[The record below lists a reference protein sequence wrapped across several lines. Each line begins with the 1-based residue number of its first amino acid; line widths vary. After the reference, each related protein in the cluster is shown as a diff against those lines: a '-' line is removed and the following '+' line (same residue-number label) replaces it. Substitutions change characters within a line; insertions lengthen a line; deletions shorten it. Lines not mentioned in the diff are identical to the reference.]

1 MRRWWLWTLSLLLM
15 TGCQCHRWK
24 KMMGRGADGG
34 CGTVERPCPVYRA
47 PPKIPAI
54 QSEIPDKQTSADI
67 DFYSQ
72 ARKALCERSPFD
84 VSEDNSAISSPTLP
98 RGLASFLWR
107 SSDSRRRHK
116 KSHSGADKK
125 SSRSTRG
132 SNFWFETEEYFR
144 HLTLQDIDSLF
155 EISSPFSALATKECI
170 LIPFSENAR
179 RTNVDSCGNE
189 NVNAHGENGDE
200 NLVVKEELKS
210 EGGQSMKIDSVG
222 ADASPQDGKGSSESH
237 IFGGLEWLLGTK
249 EKVSLTSERPSK
261 KRKLLGGDAGLEKV
275 LIARPCEGNS
285 SLCQFCCMGD
295 TCKESNQLVVCS
307 SCEVAVHQK
316 CYGVQEDVGATWS
329 CAWCKK
335 KSDCSGIGSSK
346 TCVLCPKQGGALKP
360 VHKSDKSGE
369 SMEFAHLFCC
379 HWMPEVYIEDLTK
392 MEPIMNVGGIK
403 ETRRKLVC
411 NICKVK
417 CGACVRCSHGTC
429 RTSFHPICAREAGFR
444 MEVWG
449 KYGCDNVE
457 LRAFCSKHSDVL
469 ESSSSSHAGDPSLAV
484 GGDSNVANH
493 LPVAVSVNKSPKLKI
508 NGRNGDNDAA
518 HMGTSDTISDKSG
531 DSEVQQIECS
541 NFGVNAKIMLEC
553 GDAQQLINVGELE
566 RSNEDVNLYAS
577 LDVALILKKL
587 IDQGKFNVQDVA
599 LEIGI
604 SPDSLT
610 ATLSDVGMVPDLQSK
625 IFKWLRNHTHISTLQ
640 KNLKVKANSANSCE
654 DEVGTAFESDVLT
667 VSESHIPDPVTVKSV
682 PLRRRTKSNI
692 RISKDNKLICSSDDI
707 LSDNGMVM
715 DRIKVDPICSRDP
728 YNNSS
733 KSSISNAA
741 EKDSNEA
748 DEAEDS
754 LPKCSPKCEV
764 FFRGV
769 SFDTNSIFWTGNA
782 ARTSNCNLPERVQ
795 LEEVASPGQNAP
807 MNGEHINSV
816 VSDIMKTEAV
826 SSFYIHPYISKKLL
840 QMELG
845 MLLKNPRN
853 NFDASRESELSR
865 LEASSNASVC
875 CNHLNQDSKCNNMI
889 CKSDGLHLDQLIT
902 AMKMGVLDSSPE
914 DEVEGEIIYFQ
925 HRLLG
930 NAVARK
936 QFTDNLICNVAK
948 NLPQEI
954 DMARWQRWD
963 SVLVNQYLGDLREAK
978 KQGRKERKHKEAQA
992 VLAAATAAAAASSRI
1007 SSFRKDA
1014 YDDPAQQESSMSLN
1028 TSNSGRSGISTQ
1040 LMPRKETLSR
1050 LATPRIS
1057 LEKQTDFVNSTSDL
1071 SKEHPRS
1078 CDVCRRSETLL
1089 NPILVCSS
1097 CKVAVHLS
1105 CYRSVKES
1113 TGPWYCELCEELLS
1127 SRNYGAPTVNVWEK
1141 HFFVVECGLCRGTT
1155 GAFRKSSN
1163 GEWVHAFCA
1172 EWVFESTFRRGQVNQ
1187 VEGMGTILKEAD
1199 VCYICRRKLGVCIR
1213 CNYGNCQATFHPT
1226 CARSAGLYMNIK
1238 NLGGKFQ
1245 HKAYCEKHS
1254 LEQRAKA
1261 ETQEHGI
1268 EEFKR
1273 IKQIRVELERLRL
1286 ICERIIRREKKKRE
1300 LVLSSHDILACK
1312 RDHVARSLLVH
1323 SPFFLPE
1330 VSSESATTS
1339 LKGHTDGYKSC
1350 SDAIQRSDD
1359 VTVDS
1364 TVSVKHRVK
1373 VPVSMDSDLK
1383 TDDDSSTSQIFLTR
1397 KLTERAPFSGKQIP
1411 HRPSVASP
1419 NLSDDAGWRSKSRK
1433 IQEAGVGDGLE
1444 IWRRYGCCI
1453 MHVIISGLK
1462 NVCGQGPKDFNSL
1475 VAVRMRVAAA

>member
-1 MRRWWLWTLSLLLM
+1 
-15 TGCQCHRWK
+15 
-24 KMMGRGADGG
+24 
-34 CGTVERPCPVYRA
+34 
-47 PPKIPAI
+47 
-54 QSEIPDKQTSADI
+54 
-67 DFYSQ
+67 
-72 ARKALCERSPFD
+72 
-84 VSEDNSAISSPTLP
+84 
-98 RGLASFLWR
+98 
-107 SSDSRRRHK
+107 
-116 KSHSGADKK
+116 
-125 SSRSTRG
+125 
-132 SNFWFETEEYFR
+132 
-144 HLTLQDIDSLF
+144 
-155 EISSPFSALATKECI
+155 
-170 LIPFSENAR
+170 
-179 RTNVDSCGNE
+179 
-189 NVNAHGENGDE
+189 
-200 NLVVKEELKS
+200 
-210 EGGQSMKIDSVG
+210 
-222 ADASPQDGKGSSESH
+222 
-237 IFGGLEWLLGTK
+237 
-249 EKVSLTSERPSK
+249 
-261 KRKLLGGDAGLEKV
+261 
-275 LIARPCEGNS
+275 
-285 SLCQFCCMGD
+285 
-295 TCKESNQLVVCS
+295 
-307 SCEVAVHQK
+307 
-316 CYGVQEDVGATWS
+316 
-329 CAWCKK
+329 
-335 KSDCSGIGSSK
+335 
-346 TCVLCPKQGGALKP
+346 
-360 VHKSDKSGE
+360 
-369 SMEFAHLFCC
+369 
-379 HWMPEVYIEDLTK
+379 
-392 MEPIMNVGGIK
+392 
-403 ETRRKLVC
+403 
-411 NICKVK
+411 
-417 CGACVRCSHGTC
+417 
-429 RTSFHPICAREAGFR
+429 

-457 LRAFCSKHSDVL
+457 LRAFCLKHSDVP
-469 ESSSSSHAGDPSLAV
+469 ESSSNSHA
-484 GGDSNVANH
+484 
-493 LPVAVSVNKSPKLKI
+493 VSMNKSPKLKI
-508 NGRNGDNDAA
+508 DGRNGDNDAA
-518 HMGTSDTISDKSG
+518 HMGTPDNISDKSG

-553 GDAQQLINVGELE
+553 GDAQQLFNVGELE
-566 RSNEDVNLYAS
+566 RSNEDVNLYGS

-587 IDQGKFNVQDVA
+587 IDQGKINVQDVA

-610 ATLSDVGMVPDLQSK
+610 ATLSDAGLVPDLQRK
-625 IFKWLRNHTHISTLQ
+625 LFKWLRNHTHISTLQ
-640 KNLKVKANSANSCE
+640 NNLKVNANPSISCE
-654 DEVGTAFESDVLT
+654 DEVGTAVESDALT
-667 VSESHIPDPVTVKSV
+667 VSESHFPDPVTVKSV
-682 PLRRRTKSNI
+682 PPRRRTKSNV

-715 DRIKVDPICSRDP
+715 DGIKVDPICSREPD
-728 YNNSS
+728 NSS

-741 EKDSNEA
+741 EKDPNEA
-748 DEAEDS
+748 DETEDC
-754 LPKCSPKCEV
+754 LLKHSPKYE
-764 FFRGV
+764 
-769 SFDTNSIFWTGNA
+769 GNA
-782 ARTSNCNLPERVQ
+782 ARTSNCNLPKTVQ
-795 LEEVASPGQNAP
+795 LEEIASPGQNAP
-807 MNGEHINSV
+807 VNGEHVNSV

-826 SSFYIHPYISKKLL
+826 SSFYIHPYITKKLL
-840 QMELG
+840 QIELG
-845 MLLKNPRN
+845 MLSKNPRN

-875 CNHLNQDSKCNNMI
+875 CNHQNQDSKCNNMI

-948 NLPQEI
+948 SLPQEI

-1014 YDDPAQQESSMSLN
+1014 YDDPAQQESSMILN
-1028 TSNSGRSGISTQ
+1028 TSNSGRSGISMQ
-1040 LMPRKETLSR
+1040 LMPRKEMLSR
-1050 LATPRIS
+1050 LAAPRIS

-1127 SRNYGAPTVNVWEK
+1127 SRSYGAPTVNVWEK

-1199 VCYICRRKLGVCIR
+1199 VCYICHRKLGVCIR
-1213 CNYGNCQATFHPT
+1213 CNYGHCQATFHPT
-1226 CARSAGLYMNIK
+1226 CARSTGLYMKIK

-1411 HRPSVASP
+1411 DRPSFASP
-1419 NLSDDAGWRSKSRK
+1419 NLSDDGGWRSKSRK
-1433 IQEAGVGDGLE
+1433 HAETFEKEL
-1444 IWRRYGCCI
+1444 I
-1453 MHVIISGLK
+1453 MTSDQATMKNMRLPKGYQYVPADILPTGEQINHNACSGEP
-1462 NVCGQGPKDFNSL
+1462 VDRHG
-1475 VAVRMRVAAA
+1475 

>member
-1 MRRWWLWTLSLLLM
+1 
-15 TGCQCHRWK
+15 
-24 KMMGRGADGG
+24 
-34 CGTVERPCPVYRA
+34 
-47 PPKIPAI
+47 
-54 QSEIPDKQTSADI
+54 
-67 DFYSQ
+67 
-72 ARKALCERSPFD
+72 
-84 VSEDNSAISSPTLP
+84 
-98 RGLASFLWR
+98 
-107 SSDSRRRHK
+107 
-116 KSHSGADKK
+116 
-125 SSRSTRG
+125 
-132 SNFWFETEEYFR
+132 
-144 HLTLQDIDSLF
+144 
-155 EISSPFSALATKECI
+155 
-170 LIPFSENAR
+170 
-179 RTNVDSCGNE
+179 
-189 NVNAHGENGDE
+189 
-200 NLVVKEELKS
+200 
-210 EGGQSMKIDSVG
+210 
-222 ADASPQDGKGSSESH
+222 
-237 IFGGLEWLLGTK
+237 
-249 EKVSLTSERPSK
+249 
-261 KRKLLGGDAGLEKV
+261 
-275 LIARPCEGNS
+275 
-285 SLCQFCCMGD
+285 MGD
-295 TCKESNQLVVCS
+295 TCKESNRLVVCS

-316 CYGVQEDVGATWS
+316 CYGVQEDVGATWL

-335 KSDCSGIGSSK
+335 KSDCSGIDSSK

-360 VHKSDKSGE
+360 VHKSDESGE

-392 MEPIMNVGGIK
+392 MEPIMNVGRIK

-411 NICKVK
+411 NICKLK

-457 LRAFCSKHSDVL
+457 LRAFCLKHSDVP
-469 ESSSSSHAGDPSLAV
+469 ESSSNSHA
-484 GGDSNVANH
+484 
-493 LPVAVSVNKSPKLKI
+493 VSMNKSPKLKI
-508 NGRNGDNDAA
+508 DGRNGDNDAA
-518 HMGTSDTISDKSG
+518 HMGTPDNISDKSG

-553 GDAQQLINVGELE
+553 GDAQQLFNVGELE
-566 RSNEDVNLYAS
+566 RSNEDVNLYGS

-587 IDQGKFNVQDVA
+587 IDQGKINVQDVA

-610 ATLSDVGMVPDLQSK
+610 ATLSDAGLVPDLQRK
-625 IFKWLRNHTHISTLQ
+625 LFKWLRNHTHISTLQ
-640 KNLKVKANSANSCE
+640 NNLKVNANPSISCE
-654 DEVGTAFESDVLT
+654 DEVGTAVESDALT
-667 VSESHIPDPVTVKSV
+667 VSESHFPDPVTVKSV
-682 PLRRRTKSNI
+682 PPRRRTKSNV

-715 DRIKVDPICSRDP
+715 DGIKVDPICSREPD
-728 YNNSS
+728 NSS

-741 EKDSNEA
+741 EKDPNEA
-748 DEAEDS
+748 DETEDC
-754 LPKCSPKCEV
+754 LLKHSPKYE
-764 FFRGV
+764 
-769 SFDTNSIFWTGNA
+769 GNA
-782 ARTSNCNLPERVQ
+782 ARTSNCNLPKTVQ
-795 LEEVASPGQNAP
+795 LEEIASPGQNAP
-807 MNGEHINSV
+807 VNGEHVNSV

-826 SSFYIHPYISKKLL
+826 SSFYIHPYITKKLL
-840 QMELG
+840 QIELG
-845 MLLKNPRN
+845 MLSKNPRN

-875 CNHLNQDSKCNNMI
+875 CNHQNQDSKCNNMI

-948 NLPQEI
+948 SLPQEI

-1014 YDDPAQQESSMSLN
+1014 YDDPAQQESSMILN
-1028 TSNSGRSGISTQ
+1028 TSNSGRSGISMQ
-1040 LMPRKETLSR
+1040 LMPRKEMLSR
-1050 LATPRIS
+1050 LAAPRIS

-1127 SRNYGAPTVNVWEK
+1127 SRSYGAPTVNVWEK

-1199 VCYICRRKLGVCIR
+1199 VCYICHRKLGVCIR
-1213 CNYGNCQATFHPT
+1213 CNYGHCQATFHPT
-1226 CARSAGLYMNIK
+1226 CARSTGLYMKIK

-1411 HRPSVASP
+1411 DRPSFASP
-1419 NLSDDAGWRSKSRK
+1419 NLSDDGGWRSKSRK
-1433 IQEAGVGDGLE
+1433 HAETFEKEL
-1444 IWRRYGCCI
+1444 I
-1453 MHVIISGLK
+1453 MTSDQATMKNMRLPKGYQYVPADILPTGEQINHNACSGEP
-1462 NVCGQGPKDFNSL
+1462 VDRHG
-1475 VAVRMRVAAA
+1475 